1 MTKLKNITPSSVTLQ
16 VFNTPAPTVNNVSQN
31 SVLVFQPGE
40 VKDETDIRVTDSA
53 NASYNDDILNK
64 FISSGILTR
73 LP

>member
-16 VFNTPAPTVNNVSQN
+16 VFNTPAPTVNNVSQTA
-31 SVLVFQPGE
+31 VLVFQPGE
-40 VKDETDIRVTDSA
+40 VKDETNIRVTDSTNVA
-53 NASYNDDILNK
+53 YNDDILNK